1 MVLTGTGMSATA
13 AENTV
18 MLGATPCQRL
28 IVTKLSTTSP
38 GTATQ
43 VSCGVPA
50 DTVAGM
56 RKVRGCCQMAFV
68 TAGHPWLTDLDIGTV
83 LVSAAWHA
91 ELRQAAQP
99 ADATCMHHGTCVRK
113 ALAVTLCTGYI
124 Q

>member
-1 MVLTGTGMSATA
+1 VLVRHIVSNTPVLVAVLQSVVLTGTGMSATA

-56 RKVRGCCQMAFV
+56 RKVRSPAQ
-68 TAGHPWLTDLDIGTV
+68 
-83 LVSAAWHA
+83 SAAA
-91 ELRQAAQP
+91 GP
-99 ADATCMHHGTCVRK
+99 A
-113 ALAVTLCTGYI
+113 
-124 Q
+124 